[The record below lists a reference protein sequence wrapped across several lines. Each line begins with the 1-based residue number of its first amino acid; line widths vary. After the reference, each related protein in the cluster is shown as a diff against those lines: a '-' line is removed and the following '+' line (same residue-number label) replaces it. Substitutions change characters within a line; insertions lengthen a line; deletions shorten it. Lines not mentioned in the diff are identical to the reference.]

1 MSQVRPSALNF
12 IKKETPTQVF
22 FCEYCIIS
30 KNIFFIEHLQW
41 LLLKYQ
47 VPNNCCVNETYTPTI
62 RHRKLIVL
70 SLQSGKNSTL
80 KFHDHKFPQGVPFLR
95 HHFFGLP
102 YLSIS
107 SGVFFMCHFC
117 KVALFSNHIKEC
129 HFCWVYLMVVK
140 L

>member
-1 MSQVRPSALNF
+1 MFQVRPSALTF
-12 IKKETPTQVF
+12 IKKETPTQVCKIF
-22 FCEYCIIS
+22 
-30 KNIFFIEHLQW
+30 KNNFFIEHLQW
-41 LLLKYQ
+41 MLLKYQ
-47 VPNNCCVNETYTPTI
+47 VPSHCRVNETYSLTI
-62 RHRKLIVL
+62 RHRKVTVL
-70 SLQSGKNSTL
+70 LLQSGKNSIL
-80 KFHDHKFPQGVPFLR
+80 KFHDHNFLAR
-95 HHFFGLP
+95 CAFFKAPFFGLP